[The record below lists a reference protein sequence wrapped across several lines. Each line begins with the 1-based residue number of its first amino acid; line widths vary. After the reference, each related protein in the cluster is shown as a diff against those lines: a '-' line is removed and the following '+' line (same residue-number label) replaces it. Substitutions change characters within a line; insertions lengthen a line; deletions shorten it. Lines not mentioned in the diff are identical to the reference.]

1 MKQIIIAV
9 LICMAYA
16 NSFGQTK
23 PYKVSFS
30 GQGKK
35 VQIIVQQASVSIQG
49 VDGNEVT
56 IEQTGENRKELPKE
70 AEGLRLVTGGVVD
83 NTGLGANAEVEG
95 NLLKITIPKNRYT
108 GILIIKVPKNLDL
121 SVTESQNMN
130 EHKIVISDIAGE
142 IELKTNNSKAYLNDI
157 TGPLVAHT
165 GYGKI
170 FVTYSKLSQ
179 SSPSSIN
186 ASGAI
191 DITLPSD
198 AKANLK
204 VRNYYGDLF
213 TDWDISATKKETKSV
228 ASSGA
233 KTINGQ
239 GEISEV
245 TSNTR
250 AKIAARADC
259 SDCDE
264 KDIFKRDQY
273 VYVSST
279 FSKAD
284 AFEGTINGG
293 GVVIDLK
300 SSNGNIY
307 IRKKK

>member
-1 MKQIIIAV
+1 MKNV
-9 LICMAYA
+9 LVVICICLAYA
-16 NSFGQTK
+16 SSFGQSK

-35 VQIIVQQASVSIQG
+35 VQIIVQQASVNIQG
-49 VDGNEVT
+49 VDGNEVS

-70 AEGLRLVTGGVVD
+70 ADGLRLVTGGVID
-83 NTGLGANAEVEG
+83 NTGVGASAEVEG
-95 NLLKITIPKNRYT
+95 NVLKITIPKNRYM
-108 GILIIKVPKNLDL
+108 GVLNIKVPKSIDL
-121 SVTESQNMN
+121 SVSESQNYG
-130 EHKIVISDIAGE
+130 EQKIVISDISGE
-142 IELKTNNSKAYLNDI
+142 IELKTSSSKAYLNDI

-165 GYGKI
+165 GHGKI
-170 FVTYSKLSQ
+170 FVTYSKLTQ

-191 DITLPSD
+191 DVTLPAD

-213 TDWDISATKKETKSV
+213 TDWDITAVKKESRTV
-228 ASSGA
+228 ASSGT
-233 KTINGQ
+233 KTISGQ
-239 GEISEV
+239 GEISEA
-245 TSNTR
+245 TSTVR

-259 SDCDE
+259 NDCDE
-264 KDIFKRDQY
+264 KDIFKRDQF
-273 VYVSST
+273 VYVGTTS
-279 FSKAD
+279 SKAD